1 MRLIFL
7 IIHNSTLGHA
17 IKGCNLWELPRSR
30 TIESESVTGARMC
43 NCNVVVLFWKCESS
57 HILFL
62 RKNECVKKTSPRT
75 YVSIHPLPEAPFQK
89 YDKQFL
95 RDT

>member
-1 MRLIFL
+1 M
-7 IIHNSTLGHA
+7 
-17 IKGCNLWELPRSR
+17 
-30 TIESESVTGARMC
+30 
-43 NCNVVVLFWKCESS
+43 
-57 HILFL
+57 FL